1 MKKNNKKIVYSELFL
16 TLSILFV
23 TCLLMS
29 NILAAKL
36 LKIGNYSITAGVL
49 VFPIS
54 YIINDIFSEIYGYKK
69 TKKIV
74 LIGFAMNIFMVLIFS
89 LAIFLPAPI
98 WFESSDS
105 FALIL
110 GTTPRTC
117 IASLMAYLF
126 GSLVNSKVLVKLK
139 RKNEKQFGLRAIIS
153 TICGETV
160 DSLLFVSIAFIGSMT
175 SEQLITMILIQ
186 VILKTVYE
194 IICLPITKLA
204 VGKIKEHEKQYGV

>member
-1 MKKNNKKIVYSELFL
+1 MKKNSKNVYSGLFIV
-16 TLSILFV
+16 LSIIFV

-54 YIINDIFSEIYGYKK
+54 YIINDIFSEIYGYEKSKK
-69 TKKIV
+69 VI

-89 LAIFLPAPI
+89 LAILLPAPT
-98 WFESSDS
+98 WFENSDS
-105 FALIL
+105 FAIIL

-117 IASLMAYLF
+117 LASLMAYLF

-139 RKNEKQFGLRAIIS
+139 GKNEKHFGIRAIVS
-153 TICGETV
+153 TLCGESV
-160 DSLLFVSIAFIGSMT
+160 DSLLFVTIAFIGLMT
-175 SEQLITMILIQ
+175 STQLITMILIQ

-194 IICLPITKLA
+194 IICLPITKFA
-204 VGKIKEHEKQYGV
+204 VNKIKKYEDNYGV